1 MQGHAPA
8 ATTANG
14 AQPQQAANG
23 APGDVEAL
31 PPEFMEG
38 KGLSDDEVAK
48 MREKYGANEVTTK
61 QVPEWK
67 KIAKRYFNFI
77 SLVIVCSHPL
87 APPRPPPPAYTQ
99 IHTRK
104 QAHIHRIQHL
114 HCRAA
119 AQHAPCSLL
128 LMASLSDGPPISC
141 RMWCQFAWA
150 WDQACI
156 YYLCQQ
162 VCGAP
167 GSRSGS

>member
-23 APGDVEAL
+23 APDDVEAP

-87 APPRPPPPAYTQ
+87 APPHPPSPR
-99 IHTRK
+99 IHTDTHT
-104 QAHIHRIQHL
+104 QASTH
-114 HCRAA
+114 
-119 AQHAPCSLL
+119 P
-128 LMASLSDGPPISC
+128 
-141 RMWCQFAWA
+141 
-150 WDQACI
+150 
-156 YYLCQQ
+156 
-162 VCGAP
+162 
-167 GSRSGS
+167 